1 MKKLLLLFAALL
13 GIATVHADTFFVP
26 NTGVNTISQYDE
38 NGVASSFTSAFVPG
52 PNGVALDRD
61 GNLFVSTNANAIEE
75 FSPAGVDLGTF
86 AATGLNFPMALAF
99 DRAGNLYAANFA
111 RSTVEKF
118 TPTGIGTVFARVIRP
133 TGLAFDASGNLYVSN
148 FGKTIER
155 FSAAGMPLGHLCK
168 QRPE

>member
-1 MKKLLLLFAALL
+1 MKKLLPLFRALL

-52 PNGVALDRD
+52 PNGVALDRN
-61 GNLFVSTNANAIEE
+61 GNLFVSTNANTIEE
-75 FSPAGVDLGTF
+75 FSAACIDLGTF

-111 RSTVEKF
+111 GSTVEKF
-118 TPTGIGTVFARVIRP
+118 TPAGIGTSSPASSGRP
-133 TGLAFDASGNLYVSN
+133 ASPSTQAAIFTSQISGTRSN
-148 FGKTIER
+148 ASPLPGHR
-155 FSAAGMPLGHLCK
+155 SAHL
-168 QRPE
+168 RIAA